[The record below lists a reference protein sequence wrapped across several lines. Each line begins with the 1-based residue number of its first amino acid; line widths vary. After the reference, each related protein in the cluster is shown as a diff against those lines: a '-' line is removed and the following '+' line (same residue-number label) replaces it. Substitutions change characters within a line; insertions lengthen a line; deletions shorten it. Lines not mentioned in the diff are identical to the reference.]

1 MRIRLQ
7 GSGHAAGLLS
17 ELNRCRQSRLYCDV
31 LLQVGNRSFAAHRA
45 VLACAGSYFR
55 SLFARAAQ
63 TSALSLEFVSPANF
77 ERVLTFIYT
86 GEILT
91 DLIDVGVLYELAERL
106 GVGDLVKACHA
117 TFPDMQSSV
126 ATNCSTNGLETG
138 RTAVAASG
146 VSACSS
152 AASCSSLSS
161 SAGPSAAPTPA
172 TAPSPLLHARTPR
185 VGRTAPPAVSPLS
198 LELKAEDVHSHLGYG
213 QMETVEATE
222 LPGDRGT
229 TGDSHHDRPG
239 VDAQPGPGATA
250 LRLKTEQADG
260 SPADTGGDPGG
271 GYENGEAGGG
281 VSGSVQNASPFPDP
295 SAQPG
300 AGEESGITVSSG
312 GDPLGSL
319 QSAGADAVGSSG
331 DGGELVLGQPDT
343 GENGQEMDTG
353 MLAHRE
359 TEAEVEAVVTAEE
372 EEEEEQWRQ
381 LADEIIELSDDE
393 NYLDEEEEEE
403 DDDDDEDDLVF
414 VENGGNS
421 GGQVIKRALK
431 RPTVFWKMQKTSQC
445 IEMSLII
452 VYKYSHHI
460 KSEKTSNLMASNN
473 GCNFNV
479 HQPLIILTH
488 LLKEI

>member
-7 GSGHAAGLLS
+7 GNGHAADLLS

-117 TFPDMQSSV
+117 TFPDMQSSA

-138 RTAVAASG
+138 RAAVAASG

-161 SAGPSAAPTPA
+161 SAGPSATPTPA
-172 TAPSPLLHARTPR
+172 AAPSPLLHTRTPR

-213 QMETVEATE
+213 QMETVEAME

-229 TGDSHHDRPG
+229 TGDSHHDRLSVNTP
-239 VDAQPGPGATA
+239 PGPGATA
-250 LRLKTEQADG
+250 MRLKTEQADG
-260 SPADTGGDPGG
+260 SPPDMGGV
-271 GYENGEAGGG
+271 YENGEAGGG

-300 AGEESGITVSSG
+300 AGGESGITVSSG
-312 GDPLGSL
+312 GDPLVSL
-319 QSAGADAVGSSG
+319 QSAGADAVGASG
-331 DGGELVLGQPDT
+331 DGGELVL
-343 GENGQEMDTG
+343 
-353 MLAHRE
+353 R
-359 TEAEVEAVVTAEE
+359 AV
-372 EEEEEQWRQ
+372 
-381 LADEIIELSDDE
+381 
-393 NYLDEEEEEE
+393 
-403 DDDDDEDDLVF
+403 
-414 VENGGNS
+414 
-421 GGQVIKRALK
+421 
-431 RPTVFWKMQKTSQC
+431 
-445 IEMSLII
+445 
-452 VYKYSHHI
+452 
-460 KSEKTSNLMASNN
+460 
-473 GCNFNV
+473 
-479 HQPLIILTH
+479 
-488 LLKEI
+488 